1 MSDLKE
7 INELLDKKKKDE
19 EVKQE
24 VVEETPV
31 ATNEPFGDD
40 SKKPKKLR
48 TKTAKQEEDTP
59 VSSGDDGICDA
70 ARDLKNSKIDL
81 LQRGYACG
89 VKVGIKSLYPDVVFP
104 TYKHEGDACADI
116 RAYRIVKLMNDMGVE
131 IPVPEN
137 FESITLYQ
145 GYSVRIGTGF
155 KLDVPEGWC
164 VNIEGRSGF
173 SFDEGIVVSNAPGK
187 AEFIYKGEYMVN
199 LTKVSKKPTVIH
211 KNDRIAQMEIVPQYK
226 MMFEDVDEV
235 SIEEWNE
242 RRENGL
248 GSSGIN

>member
-1 MSDLKE
+1 MKE
-7 INELLDKKKKDE
+7 INELLDKKKKNE
-19 EVKQE
+19 EVTQE
-24 VVEETPV
+24 PVGEIPVTINEPDNNGPLKPKKMRIKTAKREEETPI
-31 ATNEPFGDD
+31 
-40 SKKPKKLR
+40 
-48 TKTAKQEEDTP
+48 
-59 VSSGDDGICDA
+59 SSGDDIVDA
-70 ARDLKNSKIDL
+70 AKELGNSKIVL
-81 LQRGYACG
+81 SQSGYACG
-89 VKVGIKSLYPDVVFP
+89 VKVGIKTLYPDVVFP
-104 TYKHEGDACADI
+104 VYKHEGDACADI

-137 FESITLYQ
+137 FESVTLYQ

-199 LTKVSKKPTVIH
+199 LTKVSKKPTIIH

-226 MMFEDVDEV
+226 IIFEEVDEV
-235 SIEEWNE
+235 SVEDWND
-242 RRENGL
+242 RGENGL

>member
-1 MSDLKE
+1 MGDLKE
-7 INELLDKKKKDE
+7 INELLDKKKKGE

-24 VVEETPV
+24 AVEEIPV
-31 ATNEPFGDD
+31 PTNEPLVDD
-40 SKKPKKLR
+40 SKKLKKAR
-48 TKTAKQEEDTP
+48 MKIAKQEEGAP

-70 ARDLKNSKIDL
+70 ARDLKNSKYNP
-81 LQRGYACG
+81 LQRGYAYG

-116 RAYRIVKLMNDMGVE
+116 RAYRVVKLVNDMGVE

-137 FESITLYQ
+137 FESVTLYQ
-145 GYSVRIGTGF
+145 GYSIRIGTGF

-226 MMFEDVDEV
+226 MMFEDVDEI
-235 SIEEWNE
+235 SIEDWNE

-248 GSSGIN
+248 GSSGVN

>member
-7 INELLDKKKKDE
+7 INELLDKKKNDE

-24 VVEETPV
+24 VIEETPV
-31 ATNEPFGDD
+31 LTNEPFGDD
-40 SKKPKKLR
+40 SKRSKKLR
-48 TKTAKQEEDTP
+48 TKTTKQEEDAS
-59 VSSGDDGICDA
+59 VLSGDSIDDTA
-70 ARDLKNSKIDL
+70 KYLKNSKIYVM
-81 LQRGYACG
+81 QRGYACG
-89 VKVGIKSLYPDVVFP
+89 VKVGIKALYPDVVFP
-104 TYKHEGDACADI
+104 AYKHEGDACADI
-116 RAYRIVKLMNDMGVE
+116 RAYRVVKLMNDMGVE

-137 FESITLYQ
+137 FESVTLYQ
-145 GYSVRIGTGF
+145 GYSVRVGTGF

-226 MMFEDVDEV
+226 IMFEEV
-235 SIEEWNE
+235 GEISVEDWNE
-242 RRENGL
+242 RGENGL

>member
-7 INELLDKKKKDE
+7 INELLDKKKKGE

-24 VVEETPV
+24 AVEETPV
-31 ATNEPFGDD
+31 PTNEPLVDD
-40 SKKPKKLR
+40 SKKLKKAR
-48 TKTAKQEEDTP
+48 MKIVKQEEGTP
-59 VSSGDDGICDA
+59 VSSGDDGICDTA
-70 ARDLKNSKIDL
+70 KELKNSKIDL

-116 RAYRIVKLMNDMGVE
+116 RAYRVVKLVNDMGVE

-137 FESITLYQ
+137 FESVTLYQ
-145 GYSVRIGTGF
+145 GYSIRIGTGF
-155 KLDVPEGWC
+155 KLDVPGGWC

-199 LTKVSKKPTVIH
+199 LTKVSKKPTIIH

-226 MMFEDVDEV
+226 MMFEEVDEV
-235 SIEEWNE
+235 SVEDWNE
-242 RRENGL
+242 RGENGL
-248 GSSGIN
+248 GSSGVN